1 MILPSFSLYSM
12 YHDLIK
18 LIIYFTQ
25 MIFNKWRF
33 DGEALED
40 LEQEALHGPRRVLE
54 PELRASEMI
63 QRAFPLARV

>member
-1 MILPSFSLYSM
+1 
-12 YHDLIK
+12 
-18 LIIYFTQ
+18 

-40 LEQEALHGPRRVLE
+40 LEQEALHGPRRVPE